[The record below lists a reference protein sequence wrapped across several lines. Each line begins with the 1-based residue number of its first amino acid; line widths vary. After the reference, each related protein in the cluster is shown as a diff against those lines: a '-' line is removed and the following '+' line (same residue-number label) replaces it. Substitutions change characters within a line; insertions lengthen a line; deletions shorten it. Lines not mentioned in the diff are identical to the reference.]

1 MTTTQGQ
8 VLKDAAEDL
17 ANRRFREAHAKCM
30 EVLQAAP
37 DAAEAWYLL
46 GVLAAEHQNYTRA
59 CELFG
64 KASTLGPDAARYHA
78 EKARSLV
85 ALSKR
90 EDALAEAEL
99 ASLIGKSSPRTQD
112 TIGVVFSRLGLH
124 ERAVPFYRDA
134 TSREPGSASYWYN
147 LGAALQFMGDFAEAE
162 TAYSRS
168 ITIDPRNVRAWSA
181 MVLMKRQTVKM
192 NHKAVLEALFDTLT
206 DADDQLHIGHALAK
220 TSEDLSDPDGAMAWL
235 DRAKAGKR
243 ITIGYDSR
251 DTARLFEGSVATIA
265 SGADK
270 QGCRDTSPIFVMGLP
285 RTGTTFID
293 RILSQHAHVQSAGE
307 LSDFALELKRRT
319 ATPSPYVLDVETLAA
334 SDSVDFAE
342 LGVAYIERARRVVS
356 DAPRFIDKMPLNFFY
371 AALIHRA
378 LPYARLICV
387 RRHPLD
393 TVLSNYRQLFATGY
407 SYYGYA
413 HDLRWAADYYA
424 RFDRLVS
431 AFRGALPAERFTE
444 VAYEDVV
451 VDLEGQARRVV
462 DFCGLEWEPGCVD
475 FHENTAPVAT
485 ASSAQVRQ
493 PLYSTS
499 VGRWRRYVRHL
510 KPAIDVLEAN
520 GIVI

>member
-1 MTTTQGQ
+1 M
-8 VLKDAAEDL
+8 LRNIE
-17 ANRRFREAHAKCM
+17 NH
-30 EVLQAAP
+30 
-37 DAAEAWYLL
+37 
-46 GVLAAEHQNYTRA
+46 TRA

-235 DRAKAGKR
+235 DRAKTLHPASRCRRELRQAGSDAAAGAAGR
-243 ITIGYDSR
+243 TGDRLR
-251 DTARLFEGSVATIA
+251 DARRSALQLRLRRDDRGHRRQAVPVGRRHGRRLF
-265 SGADK
+265 
-270 QGCRDTSPIFVMGLP
+270 RP
-285 RTGTTFID
+285 
-293 RILSQHAHVQSAGE
+293 
-307 LSDFALELKRRT
+307 
-319 ATPSPYVLDVETLAA
+319 
-334 SDSVDFAE
+334 
-342 LGVAYIERARRVVS
+342 
-356 DAPRFIDKMPLNFFY
+356 
-371 AALIHRA
+371 
-378 LPYARLICV
+378 
-387 RRHPLD
+387 
-393 TVLSNYRQLFATGY
+393 
-407 SYYGYA
+407 
-413 HDLRWAADYYA
+413 
-424 RFDRLVS
+424 
-431 AFRGALPAERFTE
+431 
-444 VAYEDVV
+444 
-451 VDLEGQARRVV
+451 
-462 DFCGLEWEPGCVD
+462 
-475 FHENTAPVAT
+475 
-485 ASSAQVRQ
+485 
-493 PLYSTS
+493 
-499 VGRWRRYVRHL
+499 
-510 KPAIDVLEAN
+510 
-520 GIVI
+520 